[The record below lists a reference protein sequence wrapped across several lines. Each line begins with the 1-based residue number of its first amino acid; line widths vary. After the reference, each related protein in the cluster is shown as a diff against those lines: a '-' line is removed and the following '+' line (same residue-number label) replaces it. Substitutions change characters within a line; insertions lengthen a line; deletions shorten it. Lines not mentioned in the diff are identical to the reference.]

1 MNSDGDLPV
10 YAGDGASLY
19 ECETKDATLKRLR
32 MDMTHLPAD
41 DKIDA
46 LCTVIATYFEHAPH
60 RVVLH
65 IRHVETSDMQ
75 PPSMAS
81 MISIAGRLM
90 QHRDV
95 VDRALRATIIQGTRI
110 DDTVRV
116 AHSLFKTVYNPATPF
131 EVVDGEQE
139 CARHIDDLV
148 RKRLTRTRQ
157 GRVKNM
163 SQP

>member
-1 MNSDGDLPV
+1 MNSEKDLPV
-10 YAGDGASLY
+10 YVSDGASLY
-19 ECETKDATLKRLR
+19 ECETKDDTLKRLR
-32 MDMTHLPAD
+32 MDMTHLPAE

-46 LCTVIATYFEHAPH
+46 LCTVIATYFEHVPH

-110 DDTVRV
+110 DDPGRV
-116 AHSLFKTVYNPATPF
+116 AHALFNTVYNPATPF
-131 EVVDGEQE
+131 EVVDCDEE
-139 CARHIDDLV
+139 CARHIENLV
-148 RKRLTRTRQ
+148 RKRLTR
-157 GRVKNM
+157 KKK
-163 SQP
+163 